1 MFTHREQAK
10 QSFVKMIITA
20 CLLLSGISFAACA
33 QNTPAANESPSGMFV
48 SIRESLLTD
57 KTFPTTAEGLKQL
70 GISAIELSLD
80 RNFSVHAP
88 DADER
93 VVLGTDEDAKAY
105 RARAEQLG
113 VRIHAVLTA
122 CDFSAGDQESN
133 IAWIA
138 RAIEIAELLG
148 APTVRIDSA
157 MSRERELDFETR
169 VKLFADGLS
178 GALERTPNS
187 KVTLGIENHGF
198 QGNNLAFLLNV
209 FKQVNSERLG
219 STLDLCNFYWRG
231 YPLSEVYGILR
242 LLAPYAKHTHVKSIN
257 YPPEQR
263 EVMREAGWEYGKYA
277 CPLDEGNIDMA
288 KVLGILAEAG
298 YTGDL
303 CIEDESLG
311 KCRTSEERIAVL
323 RRDVEHLKKVLG
335 QMN

>member
-1 MFTHREQAK
+1 MF
-10 QSFVKMIITA
+10 V
-20 CLLLSGISFAACA
+20 SGFTFQKSLFRLGGLTLALVAGLQYLAAA
-33 QNTPAANESPSGMFV
+33 QDTPAADESPSGMFV

-70 GISAIELSLD
+70 GINAIELSLD

-93 VVLGTDEDAKAY
+93 VVLATDEDAKAY

-122 CDFSAGDQESN
+122 CDFSTGDQESN

-138 RAIEIAELLG
+138 RAIEIADLLG

-169 VKLFADGLS
+169 VKLFADGLN

-209 FKQVNSERLG
+209 FKLVNSERLG

-263 EVMREAGWEYGKYA
+263 ELMLEVGWEYGKYA
-277 CPLDEGNIDMA
+277 CPLDEGDIDMA
-288 KVLGILAEAG
+288 KVLSILAEAG
-298 YTGDL
+298 YKGDL

-311 KCRTSEERIAVL
+311 KCHTSEERIDVL
-323 RRDVEHLKKVLG
+323 RRDVEHLKKILT